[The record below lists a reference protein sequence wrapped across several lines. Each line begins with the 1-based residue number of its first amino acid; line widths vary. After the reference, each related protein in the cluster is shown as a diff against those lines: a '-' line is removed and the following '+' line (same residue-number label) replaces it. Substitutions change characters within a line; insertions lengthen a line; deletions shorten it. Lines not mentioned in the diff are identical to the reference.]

1 MYTFG
6 QMNGNVKDAVSVY
19 LWWNC
24 ILYNLPA
31 CQVSYCRRFMF
42 FLFFVL
48 FMNVT
53 SFTHQLTLFGNMK
66 GKVQRKW
73 YQNRGGL
80 SVALS
85 AVLIHWGLGCDLNL
99 PQTPTLI
106 NCEPVAPTTTP
117 LYLFA
122 RTRRAVLC

>member
-42 FLFFVL
+42 FFVLFFVHECDIIHA
-48 FMNVT
+48 
-53 SFTHQLTLFGNMK
+53 STHFVWK
-66 GKVQRKW
+66 HER
-73 YQNRGGL
+73 
-80 SVALS
+80 
-85 AVLIHWGLGCDLNL
+85 
-99 PQTPTLI
+99 
-106 NCEPVAPTTTP
+106 
-117 LYLFA
+117 
-122 RTRRAVLC
+122 